1 MRIRLLE
8 SYPQQGIN
16 QDEPTECPVAMVK
29 ERLEKLNSDN
39 YGGHLGL
46 VLEKIEHSFET
57 NIKCMR
63 K

>member
-16 QDEPTECPVAMVK
+16 QDEPIECLVAMVK
-29 ERLEKLNSDN
+29 ERLEKFNSDN

-46 VLEKIEHSFET
+46 VF
-57 NIKCMR
+57 R
-63 K
+63 KDRT

>member
-16 QDEPTECPVAMVK
+16 QDEPIECLVAMVK

-46 VLEKIEHSFET
+46 VF
-57 NIKCMR
+57 R
-63 K
+63 KDRT